1 MNEKKEIQIFITTK
15 TTENFKKKKNNY
27 CLVIGF
33 TFYRFV
39 MFAVQLI
46 TRM

>member
-15 TTENFKKKKNNY
+15 TTENFKKNNY

>member
-15 TTENFKKKKNNY
+15 TTENFKKKNNY